1 MVGGMKA
8 LYAVLLALVLEVS
21 AFEDTAAKPIEKLP
35 VGLAM
40 AKAQGKPV
48 FIYVFDSI

>member
-1 MVGGMKA
+1 MPPSTY
-8 LYAVLLALVLEVS
+8 YAVLLALVLGWFALEAAV
-21 AFEDTAAKPIEKLP
+21 AKPIKKLP
-35 VGLAM
+35 KGLAM